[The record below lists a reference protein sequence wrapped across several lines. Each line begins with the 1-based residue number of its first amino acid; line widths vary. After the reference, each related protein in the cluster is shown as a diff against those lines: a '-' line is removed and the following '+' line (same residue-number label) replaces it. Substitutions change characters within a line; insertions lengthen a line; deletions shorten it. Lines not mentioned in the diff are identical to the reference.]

1 MLGLFKPSFKEQE
14 PSEKTEERTTSKAPE
29 FKELIKDAE
38 YVKLENDFVK
48 KGFTRRGIR
57 ELFRVT
63 TALHTERKKSMRAA
77 KDILLGLKGED
88 GLSKVLGAL
97 KLATEGLDSIL
108 KGRNRNK

>member
-1 MLGLFKPSFKEQE
+1 MLGFFKPLYKEQD
-14 PSEKTEERTTSKAPE
+14 PSEKIEEQVTSKAPE
-29 FKELIKDAE
+29 FKEMIKDAE

-63 TALHTERKKSMRAA
+63 TALHTEKKKSMQAT

-97 KLATEGLDSIL
+97 KLATEGLDSLL
-108 KGRNRNK
+108 KGRKNK